1 MQAVDK
7 PNAIISLERGLDLL
21 RAFRCEEKSL
31 GIHDLSRLT
40 GLPKA
45 TVARLAH
52 TLVTL
57 GYLGQTHFQGR
68 YHLADKVFDLGTS
81 FLSSMPVCR
90 VAAPV
95 LQDIADQFNMSTAL
109 GIGDQADMVYLAYCR
124 GKDTVTL
131 RMRTGALIPMDKT
144 AMGRAFL
151 WAIGPEQRAFHL
163 KCIEESGADMAVVA
177 EHIEKSTAEIE
188 ATGFC
193 TSLGDWRRDIY
204 AVSVP
209 LVIDNG
215 KTVLAINCGASRHGL
230 GLSMFRE
237 EIGPTL
243 KVAAREINN
252 TMEELRYNFWND

>member
-31 GIHDLSRLT
+31 GINDLSRLT

-45 TVARLAH
+45 TVARLTH

-57 GYLGQTHFQGR
+57 GYMGQTHFQGR

-95 LQDIADQFNMSTAL
+95 LQDIADRFNMSTAL

-131 RMRTGALIPMDKT
+131 RMRTGALLPMYKT
-144 AMGRAFL
+144 AMGRAYL
-151 WAIGPEQRAFHL
+151 WAIGPEQLAFHL
-163 KCIEESGADMAVVA
+163 KCIEESGADMAVVS

-193 TSLGDWRRDIY
+193 TSLGDWRRDVY
-204 AVSVP
+204 AISVP

-230 GLSMFRE
+230 GVSIFRE
-237 EIGPTL
+237 EIGPAL
-243 KVAAREINN
+243 KVAAREISN